1 MAGSNFVD
9 YVKIFARSGHGGAGS
24 AHFRREKFVAFGGPD
39 GGDGGKGGSI
49 VLQGD
54 SQYWTLIHLKYQRHQ
69 FAEDGQCG
77 SGARSSG
84 KDAKDIVIPV
94 PLGTVAKRIVT
105 QEDGT
110 ETVETVGEV
119 TADGQRLVLLHGGR
133 GGLGNWHFKSA
144 TNQTPRYAQP
154 GEEGDEG
161 AFILE
166 LKVLA
171 DVGLVGF
178 PNAGKSTLLA
188 AVSAAKPKIANYAF
202 TTLEPNL
209 GIVEVRDHKS
219 FVMADIPGI
228 IEGAHEGRGL
238 GTRFL
243 RHIERNS
250 VLLFMIPADSDD
262 VRKNQQLYYLA
273 LYKPRGYV
281 TTASDELGRK
291 TVMELVSDI
300 PARLYPV
307 GRLDKDSEGLL
318 LMTNDGAFA
327 QAVTHPSGGIS
338 KLYRVTVQPR
348 ADESQILKMSSGVVL
363 DDGTK
368 TMPCAINVVTD
379 EPGRTV
385 MEMTLKEGKNREIRR
400 MCEAVGLEVVRLKR
414 NAEGVVKLG
423 MLKPG
428 TYRELTKAEVNGL
441 RAAAAKGRAQT
452 RSASLQSKAAARRP
466 KGPVGSGN
474 APAKRRK

>member
-1 MAGSNFVD
+1 MAEERIQ
-9 YVKIFARSGHGGAGS
+9 KIMAEQGLCS
-24 AHFRREKFVAFGGPD
+24 RRA
-39 GGDGGKGGSI
+39 
-49 VLQGD
+49 
-54 SQYWTLIHLKYQRHQ
+54 
-69 FAEDGQCG
+69 AEQ
-77 SGARSSG
+77 
-84 KDAKDIVIPV
+84 I
-94 PLGTVAKRIVT
+94 
-105 QEDGT
+105 
-110 ETVETVGEV
+110 
-119 TADGQRLVLLHGGR
+119 
-133 GGLGNWHFKSA
+133 
-144 TNQTPRYAQP
+144 
-154 GEEGDEG
+154 
-161 AFILE
+161 
-166 LKVLA
+166 
-171 DVGLVGF
+171 
-178 PNAGKSTLLA
+178 
-188 AVSAAKPKIANYAF
+188 IA
-202 TTLEPNL
+202 
-209 GIVEVRDHKS
+209 
-219 FVMADIPGI
+219 
-228 IEGAHEGRGL
+228 EGRVKVNGHPVKVGDKMDPNRDVL
-238 GTRFL
+238 
-243 RHIERNS
+243 HVDDER
-250 VLLFMIPADSDD
+250 IYIKKD
-262 VRKNQQLYYLA
+262 QQLYYLA

-348 ADESQILKMSSGVVL
+348 ADESL

-400 MCEAVGLEVVRLKR
+400 MCETVGLEVVRLKR

-428 TYRELTKAEVNGL
+428 TYRELTKAEINGL

-452 RSASLQSKAAARRP
+452 RSAALQSKAAERRP
-466 KGPVGSGN
+466 RGPVGKGTQK
-474 APAKRRK
+474 KR